1 MITLARLA
9 RAEVV
14 KLTTTKVLIGL
25 TIAAIAFGALNV
37 TLSVYLRPQSIRTA
51 TTEQL
56 LQNPDYITNIIGAAG
71 NSAIFILILGI
82 IGMTGEY
89 RHMTITSTFLTTP
102 RRSHVL
108 IAKMAVYALAGA
120 IIGCIAFAAT
130 LAIAIATL
138 STRDHAPIQSETA
151 MSILGGI
158 ALAFAIYAVLGIAIG
173 ALVRN
178 QVATIVGA
186 LVWVLIVEA
195 LLTIFVDWI
204 GKWLPGGALRAVLET
219 TNVSGQGGTEVL
231 TQGQGALL
239 LLGYAVLFGAI
250 ASVTTLRRDIT

>member
-1 MITLARLA
+1 MTTLARLA

-14 KLTTTKVLIGL
+14 KLTTTKVLISL

-37 TLSVYLRPQSIRTA
+37 ILSVYLRPQSIRTA
-51 TTEQL
+51 TADEL
-56 LQNPDYITNIIGAAG
+56 LLNPDYITNIIGAAG

-102 RRSHVL
+102 RRSQVL
-108 IAKMAVYALAGA
+108 LAKMSVYALVGA
-120 IIGCIAFAAT
+120 FVGCIAFAAT
-130 LAIAIATL
+130 LAIAIGTL
-138 STRDHAPIQSETA
+138 GTREHAPIQSETA
-151 MSILGGI
+151 LSIFGGI

-178 QVATIVGA
+178 QVGAIVGA
-186 LVWVLIVEA
+186 LVWVLIIEA
-195 LLTIFVDWI
+195 LLTVFVDWI

-219 TNVSGQGGTEVL
+219 SNVSGQGGTEVL
-231 TQGQGALL
+231 SQGQGALL
-239 LLGYAVLFGAI
+239 LLGYAVIFGAV